1 MRGHPS
7 RQGERR
13 PVSRLMST
21 GSFTRSFANL
31 CAFRAPQRHWG
42 GELQRFVDAP
52 LPERVG
58 TEQPQGVHPTSRTD
72 PTREIAVLSTPA
84 LNVIAPH
91 VMLGGRAS
99 DVDGVLISLPPTR
112 GASPLHQHRL

>member
-1 MRGHPS
+1 M
-7 RQGERR
+7 
-13 PVSRLMST
+13 
-21 GSFTRSFANL
+21 
-31 CAFRAPQRHWG
+31 
-42 GELQRFVDAP
+42 
-52 LPERVG
+52 G